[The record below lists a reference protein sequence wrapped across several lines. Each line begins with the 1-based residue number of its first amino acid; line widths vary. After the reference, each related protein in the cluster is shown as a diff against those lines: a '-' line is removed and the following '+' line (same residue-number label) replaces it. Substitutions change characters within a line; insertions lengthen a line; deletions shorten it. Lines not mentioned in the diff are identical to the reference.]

1 MMINRLVQTRTNEDF
16 VSTINVAFGEVNART
31 LSGRAA
37 ERGNGRDRDRDR
49 DDRYERNGRD
59 RDRDDY

>member
-31 LSGRAA
+31 LSGRSA
-37 ERGNGRDRDRDR
+37 ERNGRDR